1 MNIFEIER
9 DQFAA
14 LAARG
19 GSGSVVFGLI
29 SEHDF
34 VRARPVV
41 AGLEDYDDYADWLDA
56 REGFQMAHSLAGVDA
71 APVLVEFEAF
81 LRWCRQTESAP
92 SVAALDRLAVLAHA
106 FAGSRRP
113 AVFARVDEREFAQY
127 SQAVPALQ
135 VARDSVDWRERRA
148 RTRSRAAGLG
158 LHVEEMPV
166 RMEAFVGW
174 CDCLGQ
180 AASESALDRY
190 AQLLLEELT
199 TEATAAVVNHV
210 LLR

>member
-1 MNIFEIER
+1 MKTFEIER

-14 LAARG
+14 PAVRG
-19 GSGSVVFGLI
+19 EADPVVFGLI
-29 SEHDF
+29 SERDF

-81 LRWCRQTESAP
+81 LRWCALTESEP
-92 SVAALDRLAVLAHA
+92 SETALDKLATLARA
-106 FAGSRRP
+106 FAGPRQP
-113 AVFARVDEREFAQY
+113 AVFARVSEGEFAQY

-135 VARDSVDWRERRA
+135 AARDSAEWRERRA
-148 RTRSRAAGLG
+148 RARACGAGLG
-158 LHVEEMPV
+158 LQVEEMPV

-174 CDCLGQ
+174 CGCLGQ

-190 AQLLLEELT
+190 AELLLEELT
-199 TEATAAVVNHV
+199 TEATAGVVNHV
-210 LLR
+210 L